1 MIESRRRFVF
11 AVCLLPLPLR
21 AQTPAPRVK
30 VEDQWFDGVA
40 RVADADLRLNGTGV
54 RAVAWF
60 KGYAAGLYLSAR
72 ATTAEQALALAGPK
86 RLQLRMLYEVPA
98 AEFVKAVHKGVLRN
112 ATAQQAVAL
121 EARLAQFESQV
132 AALAR
137 VRRGQV
143 IDLDH
148 EPGRGMS
155 LRVDGTLR
163 GELIAGDDFFTAVL
177 RSFVGAQPYDEKL
190 KAGLLGGPA

>member
-1 MIESRRRFVF
+1 MAESRRRFLLAACLF
-11 AVCLLPLPLR
+11 ALPVW

-40 RVADADLRLNGTGV
+40 RVAGTDLLLNGTGV

-60 KGYAAGLYLSAR
+60 KGYAAGLYLRAR
-72 ATTAEQALALAGPK
+72 ATSAEQALAMAGPK
-86 RLQLRMLYEVPA
+86 RLQLRMLYDVPA

-112 ATAQQAVAL
+112 ATAQQAAAL
-121 EARLAQFESQV
+121 AAGLAQFERQV
-132 AALAR
+132 SELSR
-137 VRRGQV
+137 VRRGDV
-143 IDLDH
+143 IDLDY

-155 LRVDGTLR
+155 LRLNGTLR
-163 GELIAGDDFFTAVL
+163 GGLIAGDDFFTAVL
-177 RSFVGAQPYDEKL
+177 RSFVGERPYDERL